1 MSEIV
6 LQVNGANYGGW
17 TGVSVSRSIETVAG
31 AFDLT
36 CTENVGG
43 DAAQWPLRPNQK
55 CKILVNGQ
63 TVIDGYI
70 DKVSIDVSDSAHGIA
85 VSGRDKTGDLVDCAA
100 VHSPAQW
107 RNIKLLDLV
116 KILVAPFGLEVI
128 LETVADTPLAVFKLE
143 PAETAFA
150 AIERACKLR
159 GVLPVQARGALVL
172 THVGTERTA
181 TPLVYGGNIK
191 SATADFDFSD
201 RFSTYTV
208 SGQRAGNDTDNGKA
222 VAHVKEQVADTG
234 ITRYRPFVK
243 QADGQA
249 TAAVAR
255 RQAEWEKQVREARS
269 TTLSCT
275 VAGWTQQNGQVWDI
289 NLLAAVEAAIL
300 GVTGDLLISA
310 VEYSYDDSGEITKME
325 LKRPDAYLPD
335 PEDVKK
341 AEGKPEKA
349 VKAKA
354 SGKAKAESKTKTKP
368 KGGKA
373 AKRGTGKNSAAGG
386 WDGGGW
392 SCRKMPMAVIPWGIG
407 KND

>member
-1 MSEIV
+1 MAEIL
-6 LQVNGANYGGW
+6 LQVGGVNYGGW
-17 TGVSVSRSIETVAG
+17 TAVSVTRSIETIAG
-31 AFDLT
+31 AFDIS

-43 DAAQWPLRPNQK
+43 EAAQWPLRPNQS
-55 CKILVNGQ
+55 CKILVGGQ

-70 DKVSIDVSDSAHGIA
+70 DKVSIDISDSSHGIS

-116 KILVAPFGLEVI
+116 KILAAPFGLDVV
-128 LETVADTPLAVFKLE
+128 LETTAETPLAVFKLE

-172 THVGTERTA
+172 THVGTEKTD

-191 SATADFDFSD
+191 SATADFDFSN
-201 RFSTYTV
+201 RFSSYTV
-208 SGQRAGNDTDNGKA
+208 SGQRAGNDNDNGKA
-222 VAHVKEQVADTG
+222 AAHVKEQVADSG
-234 ITRYRPFVK
+234 IARYRPFVK

-249 TAAVAR
+249 TPALAK

-275 VAGWTQQNGQVWDI
+275 VAGWTQQGGRVWDI
-289 NLLAAVEAAIL
+289 NQLAAVEAAPL
-300 GVTGDLLISA
+300 GVNGEMLVSA
-310 VEYSYDDSGEITKME
+310 VEYTYDDSCEITKLE

-335 PEDVKK
+335 PE
-341 AEGKPEKA
+341 E
-349 VKAKA
+349 AK
-354 SGKAKAESKTKTKP
+354 KAESKPEKTAAAKTQPNAKP
-368 KGGKA
+368 AGGKA
-373 AKRGTGKNSAAGG
+373 AKRGKGKNAAAGG
-386 WDGGGW
+386 WDGKAMELAQNADGSYTVGNW
-392 SCRKMPMAVIPWGIG
+392 K
-407 KND
+407 K

>member
-1 MSEIV
+1 MSEII
-6 LQVNGANYGGW
+6 LQVDGTNYAGW
-17 TGVSVSRSIETVAG
+17 TAVSVSRSIETVAG
-31 AFDLT
+31 AFDLA

-43 DAAQWPLRPNQK
+43 VAAQWPLRPNQK

-116 KILVAPFGLEVI
+116 KILAAPFGLEVI
-128 LETVADTPLAVFKLE
+128 LETVADTPLEVFKLE

-269 TTLSCT
+269 ATLSCT

-300 GVTGDLLISA
+300 GVTGDLLLSA
-310 VEYSYDDSGEITKME
+310 IEYSYDDSGEITKME

-335 PEDVKK
+335 PEEVKK
-341 AEGKPEKA
+341 AAGKPDKA
-349 VKAKA
+349 GKV
-354 SGKAKAESKTKTKP
+354 SGKAKAESKTKAKP

-386 WDGGGW
+386 WDGGGA
-392 SCRKMPMAVIPWGIG
+392 MELQ
-407 KND
+407 KNADGSYTVGNWKK